1 MKNVVIRK
9 IGVNMLAY
17 CDYIAKVISTALKL
31 DSVKFDTY
39 IDTVGKTRWDLDE
52 SGAFA
57 STKKT
62 MSVVDKNGKIYR
74 VTVEEV

>member
-1 MKNVVIRK
+1 
-9 IGVNMLAY
+9 MLAY
-17 CDYIAKVISTALKL
+17 CDYIAKVIGDALSADST
-31 DSVKFDTY
+31 KFGSFVDQ
-39 IDTVGKTRWDLDE
+39 VGKTRWDLDKN
-52 SGAFA
+52 GAFV